1 MDGRSYYFSRNGGYM
16 SRAINPNMSE
26 RVKTETE
33 FLNTRLNAAEFGCAG
48 STASAI
54 VRGITSRWRFIRTP
68 KMVGDLTKII
78 QEYVRQ
84 DTTYE
89 WGRRQLPASKFA
101 DVQDRFNML
110 FKKPLDKRFESFFKT
125 NSYFIA
131 EDMTFVLSTDLYT
144 TIDQEQEL
152 ISAGANGIMIQCAV
166 LKVLPSQHTPFGYRY
181 VPASDEYVEIPELTR
196 YVSIDGTE
204 PHRLMHTI
212 SLDLTLSPENTQ
224 TTISGIVFLL
234 FPYKEVNNT
243 KQIIQS
249 QCQALWVAIPEYFD
263 QE

>member
-84 DTTYE
+84 DTTYP

-101 DVQDRFNML
+101 DVQNAFNLL
-110 FKKPLDKRFESFFKT
+110 FKKPLDTRFATFFKT
-125 NSYFIA
+125 NSYFIE
-131 EDMTFVLSTDLYT
+131 EDMDFVLSTDLYT

-152 ISAGANGIMIQCAV
+152 IAAGANGIMLQGAV
-166 LKVLPSQHTPFGYRY
+166 LKVTPSQHTPSGYRY
-181 VPASDEYVEIPELTR
+181 ISAFEEYVELPELTR
-196 YVSIDGTE
+196 YVSIDGTQ
-204 PHRLMHTI
+204 PHKLLSTI
-212 SLDLTLSPENTQ
+212 SLEFSVSPENSQ
-224 TTISGIVFLL
+224 LSMSGLVFLL